1 MSKWYKFYICEFV
14 NTKHKMRSYDDC
26 FLKFGITHHMDVLK
40 RFDPKVDDGYIK
52 NYQDWKIFPKYSK
65 VLYSYNEAKKLEDYY
80 NKVLYPNPGPNKVW
94 VENYFNLEDNN
105 YYDNCSGITE
115 LRLFTRKQANYVV
128 MNAYK
133 MLSKDDVEQKRI
145 IREELKVA
153 V

>member
-1 MSKWYKFYICEFV
+1 M
-14 NTKHKMRSYDDC
+14 
-26 FLKFGITHHMDVLK
+26 
-40 RFDPKVDDGYIK
+40 
-52 NYQDWKIFPKYSK
+52 
-65 VLYSYNEAKKLEDYY
+65 LYSYNEAKKLEDYY